1 MAEILIIDDDP
12 QVGETIGS
20 LFERSGHHYTL
31 EYTMDKGLARAMSS
45 GYDLVFLDV
54 NLPDGC
60 GLDIIND
67 LRGTIS
73 QPEVIII
80 TGAGDANGA
89 EIAINSNAWDYI
101 EKGSSIKEFILSSTR
116 ALQYRQEKLA
126 SRKPVALEL
135 DHIVGKSAE
144 MKKCYDLVAQAAFS
158 LADVL
163 ITGETG
169 TGKEL
174 IARAIHQNSSRAAK
188 NFVVVDCAALP
199 SSMIGSVL
207 FGHEKGAFTG
217 AEHRHKGLIA
227 QAEGGTLFLDE
238 VGELSLEMQKNF
250 LRVLQEH
257 RYRPLGSEV
266 EYQSNFRLIAAT
278 NKNINHQVQTGEFRQ
293 DLLFRLKT
301 LEIKLP
307 PLRKRLEDI
316 KSIAAFHQKQISV
329 RYGGNDK
336 SFSAEFLDALE
347 TYNWPGNVRELVNA
361 IEFAYSKAGRNKTL
375 LNQHLPLDIRVSGIR
390 RKIIGKNPAANGEN
404 HIPAETETLPSLKEY
419 RTQMDKL
426 YLDKLMH
433 IAMGEVKKAI
443 EISGLS
449 RSAFY
454 ALQQK
459 YQKS

>member
-1 MAEILIIDDDP
+1 MAEILIIDDDQ
-12 QVGETIGS
+12 QVAETIGS
-20 LFERSGHHYTL
+20 LFEQLGHHYTL

-60 GLDIIND
+60 GLDLIND
-67 LRGTIS
+67 LRGTTS

-80 TGAGDANGA
+80 TGAGNANGA
-89 EIAINSNAWDYI
+89 ETAINCNAWDYV
-101 EKGSSIKEFILSSTR
+101 EKGSSIKEFVLSSNR

-126 SRKPVALEL
+126 SRKPVSLKL
-135 DHIVGKSAE
+135 DHIAGKSAA
-144 MKKCYDLVAQAAFS
+144 MKKCYDLVAQAASS
-158 LADVL
+158 LTDVL

-174 IARAIHQNSSRAAK
+174 IAGAVHQNSSRAAK

-199 SSMIGSVL
+199 PSMISSVL

-217 AEHRHKGLIA
+217 AEHRHKGLVA

-238 VGELSLEMQKNF
+238 VGELTLEMQKNF

-257 RYRPLGSEV
+257 KYRPLGSEV

-278 NKNINHQVQTGEFRQ
+278 NKNINDQVQAGEFRQ

-301 LEIKLP
+301 MEINVP
-307 PLRKRLEDI
+307 PLRERLEDI
-316 KSIAAFHQKQISV
+316 KAITTFQQKQIAA
-329 RYGGNDK
+329 RYGGQEK
-336 SFSAEFLDALE
+336 SFSVEFLDALMA
-347 TYNWPGNVRELVNA
+347 YNWPGNVRELINT
-361 IEFAYSKAGRNKTL
+361 IEFAYSRAGRNNTL
-375 LNQHLPLDIRVSGIR
+375 FIQHLPRNIRISGIR
-390 RKIIGKNPAANGEN
+390 RKITGKNPAANGEN
-404 HIPAETETLPSLKEY
+404 HIPEETELLPTLKEY
-419 RTQMDKL
+419 RRQTDKL
-426 YLDKLMH
+426 YLDKLTR
-433 IAMGEVKKAI
+433 IAAGEVTKAI

-459 YQKS
+459 YHIK